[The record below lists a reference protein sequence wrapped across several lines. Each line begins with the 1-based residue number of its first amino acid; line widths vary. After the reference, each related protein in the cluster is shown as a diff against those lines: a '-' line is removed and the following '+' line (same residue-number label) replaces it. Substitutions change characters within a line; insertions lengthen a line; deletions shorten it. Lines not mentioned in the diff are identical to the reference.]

1 MPPNSSPTFTPHTP
15 TSLVQLLV
23 YKPCSVFSF
32 LLLCLTLFKKK
43 FYYYNYSCSDST
55 AFCIASISSA
65 PNSPSPPTNHAPPTR
80 LTHLTHLIPL
90 IPLHG
95 TTHPCHHAGHP
106 CPSKSSLPAIL
117 ASVAALSFL
126 PASLPSPS

>member
-1 MPPNSSPTFTPHTP
+1 MPPNSYPTFTPHTP

-32 LLLCLTLFKKK
+32 LLLRLTLFKKK
-43 FYYYNYSCSDST
+43 KNFIITTTPVLTPLHFALPLSPLLLT
-55 AFCIASISSA
+55 
-65 PNSPSPPTNHAPPTR
+65 PPSPPTNHAPPTR
-80 LTHLTHLIPL
+80 LIPL

-95 TTHPCHHAGHP
+95 TTHPCHHAGHL
-106 CPSKSSLPAIL
+106 CPSKSSLPATL

-126 PASLPSPS
+126 PDSSPFPS